1 MPISKFK
8 RRYCVFASRGK
19 ILIRDLLFSVLE
31 NAINQTLKLDP
42 DTQKRLKVLQGK
54 IIKIVITDW
63 GMEIYV
69 APKPDKI
76 YLYADWTTPA
86 DATIRGSLSGLF
98 CVAAKGASGV
108 SLFEQGVQVEGDI
121 ELGEQLREMIRQLD
135 LDWEGCLAKILGDS
149 VTHAISWRAK
159 KVVAASKQTTANL
172 ANQYRDYWQFEKNYL
187 PSAEPIEA
195 FYQEIHQLT
204 EDVDRAEARLSR
216 LEKKYKRKT

>member
-8 RRYCVFASRGK
+8 RRHCLFAYRSK

-31 NAINQTLKLDP
+31 NAINQALKLDP
-42 DTQKRLKVLQGK
+42 DTQKRLKSLQGK

-63 GMEIYV
+63 GMEMYV
-69 APKPDKI
+69 APKADKI
-76 YLYADWTTPA
+76 YLYAEWASPA
-86 DATIRGSLSGLF
+86 DATICGSLTGLF
-98 CVAAKGASGV
+98 RVAVKGASGV

-159 KVVAASKQTTANL
+159 KVVATSKQTTANL
-172 ANQYRDYWQFEKNYL
+172 AHQYRDYWQFEKNYL
-187 PSAEPIEA
+187 PSAEQVEA
-195 FYQEIHQLT
+195 FYQEIDQLK
-204 EDVDRAEARLSR
+204 EDIDRAEARLLR
-216 LEKKYKRKT
+216 LEKRRERL